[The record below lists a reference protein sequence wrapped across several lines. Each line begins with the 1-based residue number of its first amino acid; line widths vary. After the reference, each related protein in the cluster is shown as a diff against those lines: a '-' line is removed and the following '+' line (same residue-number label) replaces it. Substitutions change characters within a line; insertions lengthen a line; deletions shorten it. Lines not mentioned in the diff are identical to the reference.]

1 MMSKIHQMTTFI
13 LVTLVVLILA
23 FIALMIFEWG
33 ADYSGTNF
41 FNEYTVGEVD
51 GVKIPYEQF
60 NFNVAQTRRNQEQ
73 QSGGS
78 MTEVETSKLRNQVWD
93 QTITRILL
101 GKEIDKLNIAVT
113 NEDVS
118 NGVLQFMSQLYGNEP
133 QFQTNGQFDVDK
145 MKAALSNPQ
154 LAGQLAEM
162 EQQIEQDI
170 PYQKLQEIVS
180 ASLIVTEQEMRAEFM
195 QQNLK
200 AKIEYLMVPV
210 SAFRSQEV
218 TASDAEISKYYSD
231 NKDEFKTQETRK
243 LKYAAFSTAPSVDD
257 SSRFFNIL
265 NEIKTQAQDGEDFS
279 RLALRES
286 EDPTVTQNQG
296 DLGFFEQGAM
306 VKPFSDA
313 AFAANPGDIV
323 GPVKSQFGYHII
335 KVIDKKVEE
344 GKEKV
349 HAAHILKKL
358 EASGGTLDNA
368 YSKAEAFAETAQKDG
383 YNIAAD
389 NLGIELKETNDFVY
403 NDAGIIPGVG
413 ELSPAMAWTF
423 GKDAGT
429 ISEVFSNDQGY
440 YVFLLE
446 AVVPAGYRPLE
457 DVKELCKSRIEI
469 QKRKDLAAEYARKM
483 APTVQQDSDFRTL
496 AANDPEKILVAD
508 TTDYFTRNI
517 TVRGIGRAPAV
528 VAKAF
533 SLPLNQVSG
542 MLETD
547 RGYFFIRVTGRDDF
561 DEAAFAAQRTT
572 LRNRIFQRKA
582 NNLYRE
588 WLQTLKDNAEI
599 EDFRYQFYRS

>member
-23 FIALMIFEWG
+23 FIGLMIFEWG

-78 MTEVETSKLRNQVWD
+78 MTEVESSKLRNQVWD

-118 NGVLQFMSQLYGNEP
+118 NGVMQFMSQLYANEP

-162 EQQIEQDI
+162 EHQIEQDI

-195 QQNLK
+195 QQNVK

-210 SAFRSQEV
+210 SAFRTQEV
-218 TASDAEISKYYSD
+218 TASDAEISKYYND

-243 LKYAAFSTAPSVDD
+243 LKYAAFSTAPSAED

-265 NEIKTQAQDGEDFS
+265 NEIKTQAEAGEDFS

-286 EDPTVTQNQG
+286 EDPSVTQNQG
-296 DLGFFEQGAM
+296 DLGFFEAGAM

-323 GPVKSQFGYHII
+323 GPVQTQFGYHII
-335 KVIDKKVEE
+335 KVIEKTVED

-368 YSKAEAFAETAQKDG
+368 YSKAEAFSEAAQKDG

-389 NLGIELKETNDFVY
+389 NLGITLKETNSFVY

-413 ELSPAMAWTF
+413 ALSPAMAWTF
-423 GKDAGT
+423 DKDAGT
-429 ISEVFSNDQGY
+429 VSEVFSNDQGY

-446 AVVPAGYRPLE
+446 AVEPAGYRPLD

-469 QKRKDLAAEYARKM
+469 QKRKDLAAEFARKI
-483 APTVQQDSDFRTL
+483 APSVQQGSDFKSL
-496 AANDPEKILVAD
+496 AANDPEKVLAAD
-508 TTDYFTRNI
+508 TTGYFTRNI
-517 TVRGIGRAPAV
+517 TVRGIGRAPSV

-547 RGYFFIRVTGRDDF
+547 RGYFFIRVTGREDF
-561 DEAAFAAQRTT
+561 DETAFAAQRTT